1 VTPGVKH
8 NVIIVR
14 LSLEASAAL
23 LRLLPLGVCA
33 PRVLL
38 RGIQLGGEFARALLQ
53 LFHLLVQGFDG
64 FLPVSQ
70 YFVRNRNLIK

>member
-1 VTPGVKH
+1 
-8 NVIIVR
+8 

-23 LRLLPLGVCA
+23 LRLLPLGVRA

-53 LFHLLVQGFDG
+53 LFHLLVKGLDG

-70 YFVRNRNLIK
+70 YLVRNRNLLK

>member
-1 VTPGVKH
+1 M
-8 NVIIVR
+8 R

-23 LRLLPLGVCA
+23 IRLLPLGVRA

-38 RGIQLGGEFARALLQ
+38 RGIQLGGEFAGSLLQ
-53 LFHLLVQGFDG
+53 LLHLLVQGFDG

-70 YFVRNRNLIK
+70 YLVRNGNLKK

>member
-1 VTPGVKH
+1 
-8 NVIIVR
+8 
-14 LSLEASAAL
+14 LSLEAPAAL
-23 LRLLPLGVCA
+23 LRLLPLGVRA

-53 LFHLLVQGFDG
+53 LFHLLVQGLDG

-70 YFVRNRNLIK
+70 YFVRNRNLKK